1 MTNKTLASKIK
12 ELRKLHNY
20 NQADV
25 AAALGVVRQT
35 YSHYETGKRTPSN
48 DVLYKL
54 AKFYNITVDDLMAN
68 TVELDPSIYFF
79 NTSEPEHTAED
90 FGEYLSYFNTDTN
103 KKKFQFHTVL
113 EKELLYYFEKLSEAD
128 KKEIIEFTKIK
139 VKRQ

>member
-1 MTNKTLASKIK
+1 MTNRTLANKLK
-12 ELRKLHNY
+12 ELRKIHNY
-20 NQADV
+20 NQDDV
-25 AAALGVVRQT
+25 AAVLGIVRQT
-35 YSHYETGKRTPSN
+35 YSHYETGKRTPSH

-54 AKFYNITVDDLMAN
+54 AKFYSISMDELMAN
-68 TVELDPSIYFF
+68 TVELDPSLYF
-79 NTSEPEHTAED
+79 NSALPNHTAED

-103 KKKFQFHTVL
+103 KKKYQFHSVL

>member
-1 MTNKTLASKIK
+1 MTNRTLASKIK

-35 YSHYETGKRTPSN
+35 YSHYETGKRAPGN

-54 AKFYNITVDDLMAN
+54 AKFYNISMDELMAN
-68 TVELDPSIYFF
+68 TVDLDPALYF
-79 NTSEPEHTAED
+79 NSPMPNHTAEE
-90 FGEYLSYFNTDTN
+90 FGEYLAYFNTDAN
-103 KKKFQFHTVL
+103 KKKYQFHSVL
-113 EKELLYYFEKLSEAD
+113 EKELLYYFEKLSESD